1 MVNQKE
7 EPNKWMEKA
16 ERDLMSANVN
26 SEQGIFDVAAFLA
39 HQAAEKALKTL
50 YIVKFKRLWKIHDL
64 NELGKSIGAPKTIL
78 VACDALN
85 PHYIQTRYPTE
96 TTYTKEM
103 AEDAIKN
110 SEKVIE
116 WSKKSLKK

>member
-1 MVNQKE
+1 MKE
-7 EPNKWMEKA
+7 ETRKWMEKA

-26 SEQGIFDVAAFLA
+26 LGQGIFDVASFLA

-50 YIVKFKRLWKIHDL
+50 YIMKFTRLWKIHDL
-64 NELGKSIGAPKTIL
+64 NELGKSVGAPNSIL

-85 PHYIQTRYPTE
+85 PHYIQTRYPTD
-96 TTYTKEM
+96 TDYTKEM

-110 SEKVIE
+110 SQKVIE
-116 WSKKSLKK
+116 WAKKSLKK